1 MLDVSPPVV
10 IDVSSGGGIGSLAE
24 LYEKNGT
31 LVPPA
36 EVSSAG
42 GGASAWPAG
51 DAARM
56 DGAQGAR
63 GERAAQGARSCVIR
77 ALECVHDALPYR

>member
-42 GGASAWPAG
+42 GGE
-51 DAARM
+51 
-56 DGAQGAR
+56 DGGSGVTPNDSSPR
-63 GERAAQGARSCVIR
+63 PELCR
-77 ALECVHDALPYR
+77 